1 MLKNHLMYCS
11 GHWLTDLTG
20 KKNERIGN
28 QILNTCL
35 QLFQPGSSACSR
47 RAGVVLFFLYR
58 ELKHSSFLRTKQRCV
73 LLLGGWGC
81 VVMEHV
87 ALQLVHIS
95 QKHTIT
101 VNVFQSTQI
110 WSWHSLTFRRLLES
124 SWAGGREDG
133 YCCSCASKMC
143 LMGAACRAPG
153 KERQKQVVKTM
164 WWALQI
170 LWYKMG
176 ACGIWN
182 SVCMAWSGYNFT

>member
-1 MLKNHLMYCS
+1 MQTHRVWLHIENLCFKQNICLLRKLSVRNVSMLKNHLMYCS

-28 QILNTCL
+28 QTLNTCL

-47 RAGVVLFFLYR
+47 RVVLFFLYR

-81 VVMEHV
+81 VVMERV

-95 QKHTIT
+95 QKHPIT

-110 WSWHSLTFRRLLES
+110 WSWRSLTFRRLC
-124 SWAGGREDG
+124 G
-133 YCCSCASKMC
+133 
-143 LMGAACRAPG
+143 RAPG
-153 KERQKQVVKTM
+153 LVGERMAIVVA
-164 WWALQI
+164 ALLRCA
-170 LWYKMG
+170 LWELLVELQGKKG
-176 ACGIWN
+176 RN
-182 SVCMAWSGYNFT
+182 KL